1 MKMRIARIK
10 NLLLLFALFTLA
22 KAQVP
27 VLNLNSDTLYLLD
40 DKALSK
46 KDGEVLYS
54 FQGNIVFKGASTSY
68 KKIEFTLA
76 IDSLQQKKE
85 GKIYNAKGAT
95 SAYSLKE
102 SILYYTKQEQKL
114 ALAIFAETDQSW
126 AIYNALNDSLLAF
139 IPNKNLSNASLLAV
153 YFALW
158 KDLKLEEEINQ
169 AFQVNA
175 SSDGIAYMQ
184 QVFGNGIVW
193 IWDGRNLYPNG
204 ANSSNSMFW
213 ILDGDK
219 LYPRNYP
226 RTQEEWQWDGSSLK
240 PYWGGNPQG
249 QWTWQ
254 NGILRQVWNNN
265 YQNEYFIEDGVI
277 RKRFGSFGDNEWEIH
292 GDIPLPII
300 TAVVLGILYR

>member
-1 MKMRIARIK
+1 MRIARIK
-10 NLLLLFALFTLA
+10 YLLLLFALFA
-22 KAQVP
+22 WANAQVP
-27 VLNLNSDTLYLLD
+27 VLDLNSDTLYLLN
-40 DKALSK
+40 DKDLSK

-85 GKIYNAKGAT
+85 GKIYNSKGAS
-95 SAYSLKE
+95 SAYTLKE
-102 SILYYTKQEQKL
+102 SILYFTKQEQKL

-139 IPNKNLSNASLLAV
+139 IPNKDLSNASLFAV

-158 KDLKLEEEINQ
+158 NDLKLETQIND
-169 AFQVNA
+169 ALQVN
-175 SSDGIAYMQ
+175 SPSDGIAYMQ

-193 IWDGRNLYPNG
+193 IWDGRYLYPNG
-204 ANSSNSMFW
+204 ANSSSSMFW
-213 ILDGDK
+213 ILEGDK

>member
-1 MKMRIARIK
+1 MKSRKSIYT
-10 NLLLLFALFTLA
+10 LLLFSIFFLL

-27 VLNLNSDTLYLLD
+27 VLNLNSDTLYLLH
-40 DKALSK
+40 DKELSS
-46 KDGEVLYS
+46 KDGQVLYS

-76 IDSLQQKKE
+76 IDSLTQKKE
-85 GKIYNAKGAT
+85 GKIYNSKGA
-95 SAYSLKE
+95 SSSYSLKE
-102 SILYYTKQEQKL
+102 SVLYYTKQEQNF

-139 IPNKNLSNASLLAV
+139 IPNKNISNAALIAV

-158 KDLKLEEEINQ
+158 KDLKLENQ
-169 AFQVNA
+169 IQQSLQSNTP
-175 SSDGIAYMQ
+175 SNGLAYMQ
-184 QVFGNGIVW
+184 KVFGNGMVW
-193 IWDGRNLYPNG
+193 IWDGRNLYPYG
-204 ANSSNSMFW
+204 ANSSSPMFW

-249 QWTWQ
+249 QWSWQ